1 LATLRRHIGWVF
13 QRVRSDVSRES
24 ANLPE
29 TFYLFIR
36 EKLKGCEVVDDSNSW
51 ENYVMESSGD
61 IKRAVW

>member
-1 LATLRRHIGWVF
+1 
-13 QRVRSDVSRES
+13 VRSDVSRES